1 MGLLKKAAMF
11 LYKKACILKL
21 PVFRGKRIESDL
33 ALLHPGERVECVKTD
48 YYVSKISMCLGI
60 LAAGAFLGLAAK
72 ISAERNALVEEGGV
86 IRRGSYEEGEKR
98 VALEADNGEGKLHF
112 EISVWPRTLT
122 SDETEELSEAFFEKL
137 ELLILNGNEDIGH
150 ITSDLKLEEEYEGF
164 PFEVEWE
171 SGREVIVDRSGRV
184 QEVNEPVEVKLLA
197 TLRYQNF
204 CKTGEVEVTV
214 VPICLAAEEQD
225 YLEMQEYLMAEEA
238 GSRGEEW
245 WSLPGEWKGREIR
258 WSLAAVDYSFL
269 IWAATP
275 AVAVLIYLSSDRDL
289 RKKLEKKHSGLSREY
304 PDLVHKLALY
314 VGAGM
319 TIRGA
324 FQKIGGD
331 YEKKV
336 QKGQAVRP
344 GCEEVLYTC
353 RELQTGVAEGAAYE
367 HFGRRTGLREY
378 IRLSTLLGQNLK
390 RGNSTLLDR
399 LREEAEKALEESL
412 LRARKL
418 GEEAGTRLL
427 VPMVLMLAIVMV
439 MIMVPAFGSM

>member
-1 MGLLKKAAMF
+1 MELLKKAAMF

-21 PVFRGKRIESDL
+21 PVFCGKRIEADL

-48 YYVSKISMCLGI
+48 YYVRKISMCLGV

-72 ISAERNALVEEGGV
+72 INADRNALVGAGSI

-98 VALEADNGEGKLHF
+98 VALEADNGEEKLRF

-122 SDETEELSEAFFEKL
+122 PEETEELSEEFFEKL
-137 ELLILNGNEDIGH
+137 EFLILNGNEDTGH
-150 ITSDLKLEEEYEGF
+150 ITSDLNLEEEYEGF

-171 SGREVIVDRSGRV
+171 SGSEVILDRSGRIR
-184 QEVNEPVEVKLLA
+184 EVNEPAQVKLRA
-197 TLRYQNF
+197 TLKYQDF
-204 CKTGEVEVTV
+204 SKTGEIDVTV
-214 VPICLAAEEQD
+214 VPACLTAEEQD
-225 YLEMQEYLMAEEA
+225 YLELQEYLVAEEA
-238 GSRGEEW
+238 DSRGEEG
-245 WSLPGEWKGREIR
+245 WSLPGEWKGREIS
-258 WSLAAVDYSFL
+258 WSLAAVDYSLF

-289 RKKLEKKHSGLSREY
+289 RKKLEKKHSSLSREY

-331 YEKKV
+331 YGKKV

-399 LREEAEKALEESL
+399 LREEAEKSLEESL

>member
-1 MGLLKKAAMF
+1 MELLKKAAMF
-11 LYKKACILKL
+11 LYKRACILKL
-21 PVFRGKRIESDL
+21 PVFRGTHIESDL

-48 YYVSKISMCLGI
+48 YYVKKISMCLAV
-60 LAAGAFLGLAAK
+60 LAVGSFLGLAAK
-72 ISAERNALVEEGGV
+72 VSADRNARVGEGG
-86 IRRGSYEEGEKR
+86 IIYRGSYDEGEKQMS
-98 VALEADNGEGKLHF
+98 LEADSGEGKMNF
-112 EISVWPRTLT
+112 VIPVSPRILT
-122 SDETEELSEAFFEKL
+122 QEETEELSGVFLQSMET
-137 ELLILNGNEDIGH
+137 LILNGNEDSGH
-150 ITSDLKLEEEYEGF
+150 ITSDLNMEENYEGF
-164 PFEVEWE
+164 PFEVDWE
-171 SGREVIVDRSGRV
+171 SSREDVVDRSGRV
-184 QEVNEPVEVKLLA
+184 QEVDEPVEVKLRV
-197 TLRYQNF
+197 TLCYQEF
-204 CKTGEVEVTV
+204 SKTGELDITV
-214 VPICLAAEEQD
+214 IPICLTPEEQN
-225 YLEMQEYLMAEEA
+225 YMEMQEYLLAEEKN
-238 GSRGEEW
+238 SRSEEGW
-245 WSLPGEWKGREIR
+245 ILPGEWKGKEIR
-258 WSLAAVDYSFL
+258 WKLVSKDYSLL

-275 AVAVLIYLSSDRDL
+275 AVALLIYISFDRDL
-289 RKKLEKKHSGLSREY
+289 RRELEKKHGSLGREY

-336 QKGQAVRP
+336 QRGQAARP

-353 RELQTGVAEGAAYE
+353 RELQAGVAEGAAYE

-378 IRLSTLLGQNLK
+378 IRLSALLGQNLK

-399 LREEAEKALEESL
+399 LREEAEKSSEESL

-439 MIMVPAFGSM
+439 MIMVPAFGTM

>member
-1 MGLLKKAAMF
+1 MELLKKAAMF
-11 LYKKACILKL
+11 LYKKAFILKL

-33 ALLHPGERVECVKTD
+33 ALLHPGERVEYVKTD
-48 YYVSKISMCLGI
+48 YYVRKISMCLGV
-60 LAAGAFLGLAAK
+60 LAAEGFLGL
-72 ISAERNALVEEGGV
+72 SATINADRNALVEAGGI

-98 VALEADNGEGKLHF
+98 VTLEADNGEGKLRF

-122 SDETEELSEAFFEKL
+122 SEETEELSEAFFEKL
-137 ELLILNGNEDIGH
+137 EFLILNGNEDTGH
-150 ITSDLKLEEEYEGF
+150 ITSDLSLEEEYEGF

-171 SGREVIVDRSGRV
+171 SGREVILDRSGRV
-184 QEVNEPVEVKLLA
+184 REVNEPAQVKLRA
-197 TLRYQNF
+197 TLKYQDF
-204 CKTGEVEVTV
+204 SKTGEIDVTV
-214 VPICLAAEEQD
+214 VPACLTAEEQD
-225 YLEMQEYLMAEEA
+225 YLEMQEYLVAEEA
-238 GSRGEEW
+238 GSRGEEG
-245 WSLPGEWKGREIR
+245 WSLPGEWKGREIS
-258 WSLAAVDYSFL
+258 WSLAAVDYSLF

-289 RKKLEKKHSGLSREY
+289 RKKLEKKHSSLSREY

-399 LREEAEKALEESL
+399 LREEAEKSLEESL

-439 MIMVPAFGSM
+439 MIMVPAFGNM

>member
-1 MGLLKKAAMF
+1 MELLKKTAMF
-11 LYKKACILKL
+11 LYKKACIFNL

-33 ALLHPGERVECVKTD
+33 ALLHPGERIECVKTD
-48 YYVSKISMCLGI
+48 YYVKKISMCLAI
-60 LAAGAFLGLAAK
+60 LAVGSFIGLAAK
-72 ISAERNALVEEGGV
+72 ISADRNARVGEGGV
-86 IRRGSYEEGEKR
+86 IYRGSYEEGEKQ
-98 VALEADNGEGKLHF
+98 VSLEADNGEEK
-112 EISVWPRTLT
+112 ISFVIPVSPRTLT
-122 SDETEELSEAFFEKL
+122 LAETEELSGLFLANMETL
-137 ELLILNGNEDIGH
+137 VLNRNEDILH
-150 ITSDLKLEEEYEGF
+150 ITSDLNLEEDYEGF

-171 SGREVIVDRSGRV
+171 SSREEIVDRSGRV
-184 QEVNEPVEVKLLA
+184 WEVDEPVKVTLRA
-197 TLRYQNF
+197 ILRYQDF
-204 CKTGEVEVTV
+204 SKTGEINVTV
-214 VPICLAAEEQD
+214 VPICLTPEEQE
-225 YLEMQEYLMAEEA
+225 YLEMQEYLLADEE
-238 GSRGEEW
+238 GSRSEEG
-245 WSLPGEWKGREIR
+245 WSLPAEWKGKEIS
-258 WSLAAVDYSFL
+258 WSLASEDYSLL

-275 AVAVLIYLSSDRDL
+275 VIALLIYLSSDRDL
-289 RKKLEKKHSGLSREY
+289 RKALEKKHSGLGREY

-353 RELQTGVAEGAAYE
+353 RELQAGVAEGAAYE

-399 LREEAEKALEESL
+399 LREEAEKSSEESL

-439 MIMVPAFGSM
+439 MIMVPAFGTM

>member
-1 MGLLKKAAMF
+1 MELLKKAAMF

-21 PVFRGKRIESDL
+21 PVFRGKHIESDL
-33 ALLHPGERVECVKTD
+33 ALLHPGERIECVKTD
-48 YYVSKISMCLGI
+48 YYVKKIAMCLAI
-60 LAAGAFLGLAAK
+60 LAAGSFLGLAAK
-72 ISAERNALVEEGGV
+72 ISADKNARVGEGGV
-86 IRRGSYEEGEKR
+86 IYRGSYEEGEKR
-98 VALEADNGEGKLHF
+98 MELEADNGEEKMSF
-112 EISVWPRTLT
+112 VISVSPRTLT
-122 SDETEELSEAFFEKL
+122 EEEREELSAAFFQSMET
-137 ELLILNGNEDIGH
+137 LILNGNEDAGH
-150 ITSDLKLEEEYEGF
+150 ITSDLSLEEEYGGF

-171 SGREVIVDRSGRV
+171 SSREEIVDCGGRV
-184 QEVNEPVEVKLLA
+184 QEVDEPVKVTLRA
-197 TLRYQNF
+197 TLTYQDF
-204 CKTGEVEVTV
+204 SRTGEIEATV
-214 VPICLAAEEQD
+214 VPVCLTPEEQD
-225 YLEMQEYLMAEEA
+225 YLEMQEYLVSEEES
-238 GSRGEEW
+238 SRGEEM
-245 WSLPGEWKGREIR
+245 WSLPSEWKGKELS
-258 WSLAAVDYSFL
+258 WSLSSGDYSLL

-275 AVAVLIYLSSDRDL
+275 AVALLVYLSSDRDL
-289 RKKLEKKHSGLSREY
+289 RKSLEKKHSELIREY

-336 QKGQAVRP
+336 KRSQAVRP

-353 RELQTGVAEGAAYE
+353 RELQAGVAEGAAYE

-390 RGNSTLLDR
+390 RGNSSLLDR
-399 LREEAEKALEESL
+399 LREEAGKSSEESL

-439 MIMVPAFGSM
+439 MIMVPAFGNM

>member
-1 MGLLKKAAMF
+1 MELLKKAAMF

-21 PVFRGKRIESDL
+21 PVFRGKRIEADL

-48 YYVSKISMCLGI
+48 YYVRKISMCLGI

-72 ISAERNALVEEGGV
+72 ISADKKAFVGEAGI
-86 IRRGSYEEGEKR
+86 IRRGSYAEGEKK
-98 VALEADNGEGKLHF
+98 VALEADAGEGKMRF
-112 EISVWPRTLT
+112 EISVLPKTLT
-122 SDETEELSEAFFEKL
+122 PEETEELAAAFFEKI
-137 ELLILNGNEDIGH
+137 ELLILNGNQDAGH
-150 ITSDLKLEEEYEGF
+150 ITSDLNLEKEYEGF

-184 QEVNEPVEVKLLA
+184 QEVKEPVQVSLRA
-197 TLRYQNF
+197 TLKYQDF
-204 CKTGEVEVTV
+204 SKTEELDVTV
-214 VPICLAAEEQD
+214 VPVCLMPEEQD
-225 YLEMQEYLMAEEA
+225 YLEMQECLVAGEA
-238 GSRGEEW
+238 GSRGEEG
-245 WSLPGEWKGREIR
+245 WSLPGEWKGKEIH
-258 WSLAAVDYSFL
+258 WSLAAGDYSLF

-275 AVAVLIYLSSDRDL
+275 AVALLIYLSSDRDL
-289 RKKLEKKHSGLSREY
+289 RKELEKKHSSLSREY
-304 PDLVHKLALY
+304 PELVHKLALY

-331 YEKKV
+331 YEKRV
-336 QKGQAVRP
+336 EKGQAARP
-344 GCEEVLYTC
+344 GYREVLYTC

-390 RGNSTLLDR
+390 RGNRTLLER
-399 LREEAEKALEESL
+399 LREEAEKSSEESL

-427 VPMVLMLAIVMV
+427 IPMVLMLAIVMV

>member
-1 MGLLKKAAMF
+1 MELLKKAAMF

-21 PVFRGKRIESDL
+21 PIFRGKRIESDL

-48 YYVSKISMCLGI
+48 YYVRKISMCLGV

-72 ISAERNALVEEGGV
+72 ISADKNAFVGEGG
-86 IRRGSYEEGEKR
+86 IIPRGSYGEGEKK
-98 VALEADNGEGKLHF
+98 VALEADDGEGKMRF
-112 EISVWPRTLT
+112 EISVLPRTLT
-122 SDETEELSEAFFEKL
+122 PGETEELAAEFSEKL
-137 ELLILNGNEDIGH
+137 GMLILNGNEDAGH
-150 ITSDLKLEEEYEGF
+150 ITSDLNLEEEYEGF

-171 SGREVIVDRSGRV
+171 SGREAIVDRSGRV
-184 QEVNEPVEVKLLA
+184 REVKEPVQVRLCA
-197 TLRYQNF
+197 TMKYQDF
-204 CKTGEVEVTV
+204 SKKEEIDVTV
-214 VPICLAAEEQD
+214 VPVCLTQEEQD
-225 YLEMQEYLMAEEA
+225 YLEMQEYLVTGEA
-238 GSRGEEW
+238 GSRGEEG
-245 WSLPGEWKGREIR
+245 WSLPGEWKGREIH
-258 WSLAAVDYSFL
+258 WKLIPGDHSIL

-275 AVAVLIYLSSDRDL
+275 VAALLIYLSSDRDL
-289 RKKLEKKHSGLSREY
+289 RKELEKKHSSLSREY

-336 QKGQAVRP
+336 KKGQAVRP

-390 RGNSTLLDR
+390 RGNRTLLDR
-399 LREEAEKALEESL
+399 LREEAEKSSEESL